1 MKINSLNLFIYEQK
15 FFLEQTKNNL
25 KSLCHEKNYNFLF
38 YSIKKDNYTEMAKNI
53 AKELYTSCFFYD
65 KKVLFI
71 KNISFLFSKKNI
83 NLNFLLN
90 FFKEPI
96 KNIILYLVEEKDN
109 NFPPDIQEKI
119 NNYFIIEKQ
128 NKLSYQNL
136 INHTKKLFEED
147 GFIVNSEIIYFL
159 IKNTQNNLLL
169 LKEEIQK
176 IKLYYLSCSNKN
188 IENIEIIK
196 QLVAS
201 KDNNIF
207 LFINSIINNSKMK
220 NNFDLLNHLINHK
233 YNSMFI
239 IYQILQKLQE
249 MILIQHLINEKKK
262 EDEISTLLQ
271 YSLPKILNLIKEI
284 KLLPMDK
291 IENLFL
297 IIFRMYY
304 KVKQGFMDPESALKY
319 LLIKQNI

>member
-1 MKINSLNLFIYEQK
+1 VQIDSLNLFIYEQK
-15 FFLEQTKNNL
+15 FFLEKTKNNL
-25 KSLCHEKNYNFLF
+25 KSLCYEKNYNFLF
-38 YSIKKDNYTEMAKNI
+38 YSIQKDNYTEMAKNI
-53 AKELYTSCFFYD
+53 AKELYTSCFLYN

-71 KNISFLFSKKNI
+71 ENISFLFSQKNI

-96 KNIILYLVEEKDN
+96 QNIILYLVEEKDN

-119 NNYFIIEKQ
+119 NNYFVIEKQ

-136 INHTKKLFEED
+136 INHTQKLFEED
-147 GFIVNSEIIYFL
+147 GFVVNSKIISFL

-201 KDNNIF
+201 KDNSIF
-207 LFINSIINNSKMK
+207 LFINSIINNSKTK
-220 NNFDLLNHLINHK
+220 DNSDLLNNLINQK

-271 YSLPKILNLIKEI
+271 YSLPKIFNLIKEI

-297 IIFRMYY
+297 ILFRMYY
-304 KVKQGFMDPESALKY
+304 KVKQGFMDSESALKY

>member
-15 FFLEQTKNNL
+15 FFLEKIKNNL
-25 KSLCHEKNYNFLF
+25 KSLCYEKNYNFLF
-38 YSIKKDNYTEMAKNI
+38 YSIQKDNYPEIAQNI
-53 AKELYTSCFFYD
+53 DKELYTSCFFYV

-71 KNISFLFSKKNI
+71 ENISFLFSKKNI

-90 FFKEPI
+90 FFKDPEN
-96 KNIILYLVEEKDN
+96 NIIIYLVEEKDN
-109 NFPPDIQEKI
+109 NFPLDIQEKI

-136 INHTKKLFEED
+136 INHTQKLFEED
-147 GFIVNSEIIYFL
+147 GFVVTSKIISFL
-159 IKNTQNNLLL
+159 IQKTQNNLLL
-169 LKEEIQK
+169 LQEEIQK

-196 QLVAS
+196 QLVVS
-201 KDNNIF
+201 TDDSVF

-220 NNFDLLNHLINHK
+220 DNFDLLDNLINHK

-249 MILIQHLINEKKK
+249 MILIQHLINEKKR
-262 EDEISTLLQ
+262 EVEISTLLQ
-271 YSLPKILNLIKEI
+271 YSLPKTFNLIKEI
-284 KLLPMDK
+284 KLLSMDK

-297 IIFRMYY
+297 ILFKIYY
-304 KVKQGFMDPESALKY
+304 KVKQGLIEPEKALRY
-319 LLIKQNI
+319 LWINQNI